1 MAAEHQRLSRP
12 RRRRVIAGVCAGIA
26 RRYGVSPW
34 LVRLGFVASCL
45 LPGPQ
50 VLIYIALWIFLPQD
64 PRGT

>member
-1 MAAEHQRLSRP
+1 MAVDHPPLARP

-34 LVRLGFVASCL
+34 LVRLGFVVSCL

-50 VLIYIALWIFLPQD
+50 ILAYIALWIFMPKD
-64 PRGT
+64 PPGA